1 MKKRLSE
8 ETLLFINVIK
18 WFFFSGFVGII
29 VGLSTTF
36 FLKVLNLS
44 IITVSH
50 YPYYFLFLPIGLFV
64 VSLIAYYFYPNHKD
78 YTTDKVIESINNEKA
93 ISLPSVLKAFF
104 LPVLTIA
111 SGGSAGKEAPCAD
124 VGAGLGS
131 ILAKIL
137 RFSDEDRKK
146 LMICGVAAGF
156 ASVFG
161 VPISGAI
168 FGLEVLYVGKIFY
181 DALFPA
187 LVSGIVSYQVS
198 SFLGIT
204 YFYRPIS
211 LVPIFSQ
218 AFFIKVVLAG
228 VFFGVCSFL
237 FVEIFKLFEW
247 LSRRLLIWLP
257 LKGILGGIVLILLT
271 FIFSSRYLG
280 LGLDTIQACLE
291 GGKVIWYAFLLKI
304 LFTAITLYFGGCG
317 GIVTPI
323 FFIGAT
329 SGVLFAEIFKL
340 DIATFSAI
348 GLVSLLAGAA
358 NTPIAAS
365 IMAVELFGTKIAPYA
380 ALACVVSFLMTGHR
394 SVYPAQVL
402 GVKKS

>member
-1 MKKRLSE
+1 MKRRLTE
-8 ETLLFINVIK
+8 QTILFISVIK
-18 WFFFSGFVGII
+18 WFFLASLIGVI
-29 VGLSTTF
+29 VGLTTTL
-36 FLKVLNLS
+36 FLKTLEAS
-44 IITVSH
+44 IISVSL
-50 YPYYFLFLPIGLFV
+50 YPYSFLLLPVALFL
-64 VSLIAYYFYPNHKD
+64 VSLMAYYFYPKAQD
-78 YTTDKVIESINNEKA
+78 YTTDKIIESINEAKPVT
-93 ISLPSVLKAFF
+93 LPSVIKAFF

-111 SGGSAGKEAPCAD
+111 SGGSVGKEAPCAD

-131 ILAKIL
+131 ILAGIF
-137 RFSDEDRKK
+137 RFNDEDRRK

-198 SFLGIT
+198 SFFGIK

-211 LVPIFSQ
+211 LAPIFSQ
-218 AFFIKVVLAG
+218 AFFVKVVLAG
-228 VFFGVCSFL
+228 IFFGLCSFL
-237 FVEIFKLFEW
+237 LVEILKLSEW
-247 LSRRLLIWLP
+247 LSKKIHIWFP
-257 LKGILGGIVLILLT
+257 LKGIVGGLVLVPLT
-271 FIFSSRYLG
+271 FAFSSQYLG
-280 LGLDTIQACLE
+280 LGLETIQGCLA
-291 GGKVIWYAFLLKI
+291 GAKVIWYAFLLKI
-304 LFTAITLYFGGCG
+304 IFTSVTLYFGGCG

-340 DIATFSAI
+340 DIATFSAL

-394 SVYPAQVL
+394 SVYPSQVL
-402 GVKKS
+402 GIKKS